1 MTPSTVP
8 TPDTVQS
15 RHSGLNAGCARR
27 RSGRRPRLRQHPPGL
42 TPADARSPPARPLF
56 RPNRVHF
63 RLGPVFCL
71 GQLPTS
77 HRCDAVGLGYTVV
90 ARFNCTQTFT
100 GWFHGF
106 ISARSAPVSGAFGCR
121 YAHLLQPGSVRE
133 YRALHCA
140 SRTADSIKAQRSK
153 RNLELCVLR
162 VSAVRKDNRAYGT
175 NGTYAGDENLVRHL
189 FHNSCFRPPP
199 LRKKPPNP
207 RSASTPRRP
216 LS

>member
-27 RSGRRPRLRQHPPGL
+27 RSGRRPRLRPHPPGL

-77 HRCDAVGLGYTVV
+77 HHCDAVGLGYTVV
-90 ARFNCTQTFT
+90 ARFNWTQTFT

-106 ISARSAPVSGAFGCR
+106 ISARRARGLPPLWFRGGEIVGLRLARSLGGAG
-121 YAHLLQPGSVRE
+121 RE
-133 YRALHCA
+133 II
-140 SRTADSIKAQRSK
+140 T
-153 RNLELCVLR
+153 
-162 VSAVRKDNRAYGT
+162 VSAAR
-175 NGTYAGDENLVRHL
+175 
-189 FHNSCFRPPP
+189 
-199 LRKKPPNP
+199 
-207 RSASTPRRP
+207 
-216 LS
+216 

>member
-71 GQLPTS
+71 GQLPTP

-106 ISARSAPVSGAFGCR
+106 ISARSAAVSAAFGCTW
-121 YAHLLQPGSVRE
+121 E
-133 YRALHCA
+133 
-140 SRTADSIKAQRSK
+140 D
-153 RNLELCVLR
+153 
-162 VSAVRKDNRAYGT
+162 VSASQPHRTHSMSATIAPTTLPVILSCEEQHFHPDRWPAKDSSARHAVQSKAARVPAIHSAAATFRAFG
-175 NGTYAGDENLVRHL
+175 
-189 FHNSCFRPPP
+189 
-199 LRKKPPNP
+199 PNP
-207 RSASTPRRP
+207 
-216 LS
+216 